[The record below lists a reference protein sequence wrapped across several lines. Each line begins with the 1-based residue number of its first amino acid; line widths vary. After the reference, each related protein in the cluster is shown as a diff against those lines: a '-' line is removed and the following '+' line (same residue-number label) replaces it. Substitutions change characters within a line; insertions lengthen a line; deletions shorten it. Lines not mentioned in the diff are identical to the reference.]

1 MEEKWEKFV
10 TEEVNQ
16 EYMLQLN
23 SFLKDEYYT
32 TPIYPAEANIF
43 RALALTDFNNIRVVI
58 LGQDP
63 YHQPNQANGLAFAVN
78 EGVATPPSLKNIFKE
93 IKANYGETP
102 NSTTL
107 EGWAEQGVLLLNT
120 VLTVRENSP
129 NSHKDKGWEI
139 FTDKIIQTLGERE
152 SPLVFMLWGSSARS
166 KKPLIKNKY
175 HLILEAPHPSPLS
188 AHRGFLGC
196 KHFIEANNFLK
207 EKINWTNSRSSKN
220 AY

>member
-1 MEEKWEKFV
+1 MEEGWTKILS
-10 TEEVNQ
+10 EELNK
-16 EYMLQLN
+16 EYMIKLN
-23 SFLKDEYYT
+23 FFLKEEYHNT
-32 TPIYPAEANIF
+32 TYPAEPNIL
-43 RALALTDFNNIRVVI
+43 RALSLTNFNDVRVLI

-78 EGVATPPSLKNIFKE
+78 EGVAIPPSLRNIFKE
-93 IKANYGETP
+93 VKASYGETP
-102 NSTTL
+102 NSSTL

-120 VLTVRENSP
+120 VLTVRANSP

-139 FTDKIIQTLGERE
+139 FTDKIIQVLGERE
-152 SPLVFMLWGSSARS
+152 SPLVFMLWGSSARI
-166 KKPLIKNKY
+166 KKPLIKNKS

-207 EKINWTNSRSSKN
+207 DKINWTNSRSSKN

>member
-1 MEEKWEKFV
+1 MEEGWTKILS
-10 TEEVNQ
+10 EELNK
-16 EYMLQLN
+16 EYMIKLN
-23 SFLKDEYYT
+23 FFLKEEYHNT
-32 TPIYPAEANIF
+32 TYPAEPNIL
-43 RALALTDFNNIRVVI
+43 RALSLTNFNDVRVLI

-78 EGVATPPSLKNIFKE
+78 EGVAIPPSLRNIFKE
-93 IKANYGETP
+93 VKASYGETP
-102 NSTTL
+102 NSSTL

-120 VLTVRENSP
+120 VLTVRANSP

-139 FTDKIIQTLGERE
+139 FTNKIIEALGERE
-152 SPLVFMLWGSSARS
+152 DPLVFMLWGSSARS
-166 KKPLIKNKY
+166 KRPLIRNKA